1 MILARKWKR
10 MNQMST
16 PPFWGVF
23 REVFR
28 LRFVI
33 PALGV
38 TWKWALLSE
47 PFHPLKAKNF
57 KNMPRATFLTGKLQ
71 TTYSAKHSL
80 RFFYFCAFWNTLMS
94 KGLLWSYIII
104 ASGIGD
110 DVPILGAVVTLFGG
124 NCLLLFLFMFL
135 YMSMLGSSYIIIVS
149 GMGDVVPIL
158 SAVVIV
164 FTVVFDGRRVMRW

>member
-1 MILARKWKR
+1 MAQGIFLSFWPFKRVKRLGRIGMILARKWKR

-80 RFFYFCAFWNTLMS
+80 RFFYFCAFWNTLKS

-110 DVPILGAVVTLFGG
+110 DLPILGALVTLFGG
-124 NCLLLFLFMFL
+124 NCLLSFLTGGEWCADNAEM
-135 YMSMLGSSYIIIVS
+135 MHWPSSKV
-149 GMGDVVPIL
+149 
-158 SAVVIV
+158 
-164 FTVVFDGRRVMRW
+164 